1 MDDIASGAVKILSS
15 LADVTAALGSF
26 PANDPNT
33 TLQGK
38 PWIFKDDLLVVMEG
52 QSVFYATLA
61 LAVVCSDAGGWG
73 DPAALTTPRFN
84 RLKLDIHVDSL
95 RDSGHSITETS
106 GAPKQRGKAL
116 FTLINT
122 HLHRT
127 NPDMQL
133 WGDLRTVGCQ
143 LLTEPSFVPM
153 PDGDGVY
160 TGTAYYG
167 AVVFGSTDTVT

>member
-1 MDDIASGAVKILSS
+1 MDDIASGVVKFLSA
-15 LADVTAALGSF
+15 LTDVTAGLGSF

-52 QSVFYATLA
+52 QSVFYSTLA
-61 LAVVCSDAGGWG
+61 IALVCSDGGGWSE
-73 DPAALTTPRFN
+73 PSPLTTPRFN

-95 RDSGHSITETS
+95 RDSGHSIAETS
-106 GAPKQRGKAL
+106 GEPKSRGKAL
-116 FTLINT
+116 FTLVNT
-122 HLHRT
+122 HLHRI

-167 AVVFGSTDTVT
+167 VSVFGATDTVT